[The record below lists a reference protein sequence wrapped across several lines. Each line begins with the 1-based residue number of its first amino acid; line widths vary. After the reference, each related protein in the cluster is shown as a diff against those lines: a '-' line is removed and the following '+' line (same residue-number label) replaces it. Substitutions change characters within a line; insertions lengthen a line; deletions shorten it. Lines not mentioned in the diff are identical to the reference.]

1 MPKLLLIEPV
11 DLLGQRAQITM
22 TRDQMATITQAVQA
36 WVGEGN
42 DITNLTLV
50 RDRVNEAWV
59 LMGAEIT
66 TMDAMDDKQKKEF
79 EAVVREAQ
87 EVYRRELRM
96 QLTEAKE
103 EWYGLQVTESVQVGG
118 MG

>member
-1 MPKLLLIEPV
+1 MPKMLLIEPG

-22 TRDQMATITQAVQA
+22 TRDQMATITQAVQG

-42 DITNLTLV
+42 DTANLTLV

-59 LMGAEIT
+59 LMGAEIRS
-66 TMDAMDDKQKKEF
+66 MDVINEEKEKF

-87 EVYRRELRM
+87 EIYRRELRM

-103 EWYGLQVTESVQVGG
+103 EWYGLRVTESVQVGG
-118 MG
+118 VG

>member
-1 MPKLLLIEPV
+1 MPKMLLIEPV

-22 TRDQMATITQAVQA
+22 THDQMAAITQAVQR

-42 DITNLTLV
+42 DIANLTLV
-50 RDRVNEAWV
+50 RDRESEAWV
-59 LMGAEIT
+59 LMGAEIRN
-66 TMDAMDDKQKKEF
+66 MDAMDEEAKEKF

-87 EVYRRELRM
+87 EIYRRELRM

-103 EWYGLQVTESVQVGG
+103 EWYGLRVAESVQVGG